1 MRTTF
6 DTPSSR
12 FAPAVALAM
21 ALIAAPTVWAQDTT
35 RHGGRVPGST
45 PTSIDPRVP
54 NPTTS
59 TPTTPAT
66 TSPTTALPQTS
77 AQGVADT
84 AFVREVRTD
93 NLLEIRLGTLAA
105 KRSTNAA
112 VKQFAQRMVT
122 DHTAMGN
129 EWTSLASRLR
139 LGTTSAL
146 DATQQQLLSR
156 LTTVAAADFD
166 REYMTTAVQD
176 HQNNIATFQR
186 LGPTAQST
194 EVRQL
199 AAKGLPVL
207 EQHLTLAQQVATQVG
222 AAVAT
227 APSGLPETTSAGQVA
242 RNNNKGNNGVRADQE
257 YVQELWRGHTMQ
269 VQLAELAQDK
279 ARNAQVKSFAG
290 TMRKEF
296 QEYLDRWT
304 NLAQKN
310 GITLPNHIGNLH
322 QDKVDRLKKASG
334 KDVDRVY
341 LDIVKETV
349 GSMVPYYQKEG
360 RQAQSSAIRNLVNEE
375 LPMIRQHLDRAETL
389 DRQVTTAS
397 AQPNGKAKGKDK
409 DKDKDRSLSENK

>member
-1 MRTTF
+1 MRTTS

-12 FAPAVALAM
+12 FAPAVALAV
-21 ALIAAPTVWAQDTT
+21 ALAAAPAVWAQTPAQDSAAHRTWNIP
-35 RHGGRVPGST
+35 GRT
-45 PTSIDPRVP
+45 
-54 NPTTS
+54 
-59 TPTTPAT
+59 TPTTTPTTTTPTTTNPAT
-66 TSPTTALPQTS
+66 TSQTTT

-93 NLLEIRLGTLAA
+93 NLLEIRLGSLAA
-105 KRSTNAA
+105 RRSTNAA
-112 VKQFAQRMVT
+112 VKQFAQRMIT

-146 DATQQQLLSR
+146 TATQQQLLSR
-156 LTTVAAADFD
+156 LTSVAAADFD
-166 REYMTTAVQD
+166 REYMSNMVQD
-176 HQNNIATFQR
+176 HQNNIATFQQ
-186 LGPTAQST
+186 LGPRAQST

-199 AAKGLPVL
+199 ASKGLPVL
-207 EQHLTLAQQVATQVG
+207 EQHLTMAQQVASQVG

-227 APSGLPETTSAGQVA
+227 APSGVSDTMSTGQVA
-242 RNNNKGNNGVRADQE
+242 RNNTKGNNGGRADQA

-279 ARNAQVKSFAG
+279 AKNPQVKSFASD
-290 TMRKEF
+290 MRKDF
-296 QEYLDRWT
+296 QDYLDRWT
-304 NLAQKN
+304 NLARKN

-334 KDVDRVY
+334 NQVDRVY

-360 RQAQSSAIRNLVNEE
+360 RQAQSSAIRNLVNDE
-375 LPMIRQHLDRAETL
+375 LPTIRRRLDRAETL

-397 AQPNGKAKGKDK
+397 AESNGKAKAK
-409 DKDKDRSLSENK
+409 DKDKDRSLSTSK